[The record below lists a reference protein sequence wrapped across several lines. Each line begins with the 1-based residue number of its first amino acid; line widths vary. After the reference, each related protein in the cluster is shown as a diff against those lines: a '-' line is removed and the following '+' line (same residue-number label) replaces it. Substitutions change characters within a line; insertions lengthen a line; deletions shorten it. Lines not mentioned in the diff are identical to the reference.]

1 MAHDGFLGGFHELSW
16 PLVHAAAAGAAPFDP
31 LLVHVPHAL
40 MGAGAGWQHEAA
52 VGAIVPSQSQSQ
64 SPPPPPSSLA
74 AAAVGGADAVE
85 AAMMEQLASRLGV
98 SVPSPPSSRYVSC
111 HSTPVAPCVL
121 AGDAERAERL
131 SCFPASGRKLSRVAS
146 SQSLLR
152 EQAPAPA
159 PAPSPGAAA
168 KQHAGD
174 GACDGP
180 CRKRKASG
188 TSSKQSKAKEAVTT
202 APPES
207 RETAET
213 RAKKCK
219 LSTDEERKPA
229 AGEGWRGSGKGKEL
243 VAADAEPPK
252 DYIHVRARRGQATDS
267 HSLAERVRRE
277 KIGERMKLLQD
288 LVPGCSK
295 VTGKAVMLD
304 EIINYVQSLQRQV
317 EFLSMK
323 LSTVNPRLELG
334 ADDSFVPRDDANKM
348 CAAAT
353 SSISMAQQP
362 LPLPAAYHALEGSSP
377 AFCYTTTP
385 PAPGTAARLGVAASD
400 AKAFEMAPPSSAATV
415 NHAGTAERRPLEGP
429 ADENASPQVRTWGGG
444 ACGKRAMM
452 ICRA

>member
-202 APPES
+202 APPEVIP
-207 RETAET
+207 TICVYCLAILT
-213 RAKKCK
+213 
-219 LSTDEERKPA
+219 
-229 AGEGWRGSGKGKEL
+229 
-243 VAADAEPPK
+243 PPSVN
-252 DYIHVRARRGQATDS
+252 HVR
-267 HSLAERVRRE
+267 L
-277 KIGERMKLLQD
+277 
-288 LVPGCSK
+288 
-295 VTGKAVMLD
+295 
-304 EIINYVQSLQRQV
+304 
-317 EFLSMK
+317 
-323 LSTVNPRLELG
+323 
-334 ADDSFVPRDDANKM
+334 
-348 CAAAT
+348 
-353 SSISMAQQP
+353 
-362 LPLPAAYHALEGSSP
+362 
-377 AFCYTTTP
+377 
-385 PAPGTAARLGVAASD
+385 
-400 AKAFEMAPPSSAATV
+400 
-415 NHAGTAERRPLEGP
+415 
-429 ADENASPQVRTWGGG
+429 
-444 ACGKRAMM
+444 
-452 ICRA
+452 